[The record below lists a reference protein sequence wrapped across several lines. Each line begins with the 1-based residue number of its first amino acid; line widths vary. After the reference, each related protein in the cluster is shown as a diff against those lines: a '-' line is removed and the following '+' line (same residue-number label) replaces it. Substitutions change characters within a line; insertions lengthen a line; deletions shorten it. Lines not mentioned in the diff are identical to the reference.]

1 MVFVLNNILNIISN
15 KESHKNI
22 KHDLLTLYIGYNS
35 GESRFQ
41 SPIWEPIWNPGS
53 DKSWTER
60 FISSTAVKKYIKAI
74 LKNTSVLHFQIMII
88 NAVLIK
94 SFLAISVPN
103 PGACMGKVPSPT
115 NRFGCFR
122 TVSAKSL
129 FMNLDKSKVS
139 SGFAWQAE

>member
-60 FISSTAVKKYIKAI
+60 FISSTAVKKYIKSI
-74 LKNTSVLHFQIMII
+74 LKRLLCYSL
-88 NAVLIK
+88 NAVSIK